1 MRTVDYSGVKSF
13 TSLHEE
19 NDIERIF
26 FSGFKGVG
34 EFLIKRKDNFKTG
47 SWFETEY

>member
-1 MRTVDYSGVKSF
+1 MRTVDYSGVKVLRVS
-13 TSLHEE
+13 TRRKIL
-19 NDIERIF
+19 RGF

-47 SWFETEY
+47 SWFKTDY